1 MDSTSNVVADTICR
15 TAELG
20 LAITGAMDAGDF
32 TFIEATATAFADT
45 CNSCAMSGQFRDHAY
60 RTLID
65 LPIVGFPT
73 KLRIRLP
80 RYRCTNDNCA
90 VKYFQ
95 AQLVCADPGKKV
107 THRVTRWILQ
117 RLAIDRMSISATAK
131 ALGIGWDLTC
141 QLALDMCHELIY
153 NDPTHLD

>member
-65 LPIVGFPT
+65 LPIVGFPPSYASACHAIAAPIT
-73 KLRIRLP
+73 TAQSSTSKHNWHVQI
-80 RYRCTNDNCA
+80 
-90 VKYFQ
+90 Q
-95 AQLVCADPGKKV
+95 ARKSPTGTPAGY
-107 THRVTRWILQ
+107 
-117 RLAIDRMSISATAK
+117 
-131 ALGIGWDLTC
+131 
-141 QLALDMCHELIY
+141 Y
-153 NDPTHLD
+153 NA